1 MQIYEIVLLVYV
13 FLNLKV
19 LFKII
24 YIYYLC
30 EYDKLLFNTKH
41 HNMNRILL
49 FLLLICHTSSH
60 SQTFVSTVPENK
72 NVILEEFT
80 GISCTFCPDG
90 HKIGQQLHDN
100 YPNDVFL
107 INIHTGSYAT
117 PQGPGTDFRTSFGSA
132 LWSQSNGSGYPAG
145 TINRRPF
152 PNTGPQS
159 NPSGTGQG
167 DCSTCTAMSR
177 GYWSGIAQNNVLT
190 EPSPVNV
197 GIQANVDLGNGIL
210 TVDVEVYYTGN
221 QTVNSNKLNIA
232 VVQNGVLGPQTGAS
246 NGNPTAIDPATGL
259 YTHNHMLR
267 HMLTGQW
274 GESISNISQ
283 GTLYSN
289 SYTWNMPNEINGVNL
304 DPTNIAVVAFVTEG
318 NQVVISGTEA
328 YPTISSSTTNDAFF
342 VSSYATDIECDPVT
356 NLEVTLRNHGSVP
369 LTSCDIEYEINGGNI
384 QTYNWTGNLSTGA
397 QELVSIPNVSTNAS
411 LTNTVSVSLVNP
423 NGSMD
428 DTQNNN
434 AGTSNFAGLKQAAVG
449 SATITIVT
457 DNYGNETTWELRKNG
472 VVIQSGGP
480 YAASTPNVTHT
491 YDVDLESDECYSFI
505 MKDSYGDGLIAP
517 GSFIIRDASGNP
529 IAYGNS
535 FTFEDKTNF
544 TTSIPSSIN
553 ENINIV
559 SIYPNPV
566 KDILSIE
573 GEFTSIEIYNLS
585 GKLLLKSTDKN
596 HINTC
601 SLSEGMY
608 LINILTSNK
617 IVTKKFTLIK

>member
-1 MQIYEIVLLVYV
+1 MQIYEIVLLVYG
-13 FLNLKV
+13 FLSLKV

-30 EYDKLLFNTKH
+30 KYDKLYLIQKNY
-41 HNMNRILL
+41 NMNRILL
-49 FLLLICHTSSH
+49 FLLLICNSS
-60 SQTFVSTVPENK
+60 SYAQTFVSTTPENK
-72 NVILEEFT
+72 NIILEEFT
-80 GISCTFCPDG
+80 GISCGYCPDG

-100 YPNDVFL
+100 NPNDVFL
-107 INIHTGSYAT
+107 INIHTGSYAN
-117 PQGPGTDFRTSFGSA
+117 PQGPGTDFNTSFGSA
-132 LWSQSNGSGYPAG
+132 ISNQSGTCGYPAG
-145 TINRRPF
+145 TVNRRDF
-152 PNTGPQS
+152 TTQGWNQTSQS
-159 NPSGTGQG
+159 GCVAS
-167 DCSTCTAMSR
+167 TAMSR
-177 GYWSGIAQNNVLT
+177 GNWTAAAQSMLS

-197 GIQANVDLGNGIL
+197 GIQATVDLGSNTL
-210 TVDVEVYYTGN
+210 TVDVEVYYTGT
-221 QTVNSNKLNIA
+221 QTVSSNKLNVAI
-232 VVQNGVLGPQTGAS
+232 VQNNILGPQSGGS
-246 NGNPTAIDPATGL
+246 SYNPTAIDPATGL

-289 SYTWNMPNEINGVNL
+289 SYTWNIPDQISGYPQSPRI
-304 DPTNIAVVAFVTEG
+304 DPTQLAIIAYVSEG
-318 NQVVISGTEA
+318 NEEILSGTEV

-342 VSSYATDIECDPVT
+342 VSSSATDIECDPVT
-356 NLEVTLRNHGSVP
+356 NLEVTLRNHGSVS
-369 LTSCDIEYEINGGNI
+369 LTSCDIEYEINGGNM
-384 QTYNWTGNLSTGA
+384 QTYNWTGNLATGA

-472 VVIQSGGP
+472 AVIQSGGP

-491 YDVDLESDECYSFI
+491 YNVDLESNECYSFI
-505 MKDSYGDGLIAP
+505 MKDSYGDGLLAP
-517 GSFIIRDASGNP
+517 GQFTLRDASQNL

-535 FTFEDKTNF
+535 FTFEDKTNL

-596 HINTC
+596 HINTS